1 MFLSD
6 LKQLKYFKK
15 VTEDHNII
23 FNDESKFG
31 IFQCSEVLDGS
42 FNYTRAPKQLVV
54 KEDCVIRI
62 GAFNSL
68 FRFVFTTEFTSHFIS
83 CCTLNKLI
91 VCIET
96 YLK

>member
-1 MFLSD
+1 M
-6 LKQLKYFKK
+6 
-15 VTEDHNII
+15 TEDHDLI

-42 FNYTRAPKQLVV
+42 FNYTRAPKQMVI

-68 FRFVFTTEFTSHFIS
+68 FRFF
-83 CCTLNKLI
+83 LNFACLEDFYI
-91 VCIET
+91 
-96 YLK
+96 LKILLLKFLNVTK